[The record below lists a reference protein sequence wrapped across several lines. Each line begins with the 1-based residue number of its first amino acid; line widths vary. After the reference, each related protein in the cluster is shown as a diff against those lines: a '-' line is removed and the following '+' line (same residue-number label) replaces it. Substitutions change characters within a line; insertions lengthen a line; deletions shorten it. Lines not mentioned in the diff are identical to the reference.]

1 MTEEEAKLSAVFSR
15 SLVEEEYKNVQ
26 GIFFLYNSYEPR
38 CCYFEVIETVRK
50 LFLTGGLIFFNPGTG
65 SQIVFSL
72 LISLASM
79 RVYANYSPF
88 IQRYHDLTAE
98 FSQWSLFFVLFAALL
113 IRVNMD
119 DESLQDKKYF
129 DFMLVVVNL
138 APFLLPVIQQ
148 ILRTQTAKD
157 LK

>member
-1 MTEEEAKLSAVFSR
+1 
-15 SLVEEEYKNVQ
+15 
-26 GIFFLYNSYEPR
+26 
-38 CCYFEVIETVRK
+38 
-50 LFLTGGLIFFNPGTG
+50 
-65 SQIVFSL
+65 
-72 LISLASM
+72 M